1 VDGMEAQLVIG
12 RNAEEIAV
20 CIVRLLANSRNARAY
35 PQKVVGL
42 SKLTAPGSVVPEK
55 LEKLCLAAAENHR
68 LHKELVCADC
78 LRLRR
83 RRPRTPG
90 LWPSARIR
98 S

>member
-1 VDGMEAQLVIG
+1 MEWK
-12 RNAEEIAV
+12 RNWPSVATPR
-20 CIVRLLANSRNARAY
+20 RLLSASSDCWVTLRNVRAY

-83 RRPRTPG
+83 RRPKTPG
-90 LWPSARIR
+90 L
-98 S
+98 